1 MFFEYEKGQI
11 GQPIKKLTLNR
22 RSHSAVVEFESSR
35 ALDIVLSK
43 RPIKI
48 MDNTVDVDVLT
59 PYLEDGETLGSV
71 SVTGLPDALG
81 DELIRLH
88 LDDQNDVFGHQFK
101 IGDRVKVIQSTVI
114 PFGFVMREINIGSEG
129 TVSSIESE
137 KVKVVFPKGHCAT
150 FALSDVERVI

>member
-35 ALDIVLSK
+35 AVDIVLSK

-48 MDNTVDVDVLT
+48 MDNTVDVDVLM

-81 DELIRLH
+81 DDLIRLH

-101 IGDRVKVIQSTVI
+101 IGDRVKVIKLSIQS
-114 PFGFVMREINIGSEG
+114 FGLALLGIKVGSEG
-129 TVSSIESE
+129 TVSSIELE
-137 KVKVVFPKGHCAT
+137 TVNVVFPKGHCAT
-150 FALSDVERVI
+150 FALSDIKRVI